1 MTATIKSLETASQQV
16 GVADTTLY
24 TVPASTT
31 TKIESFVLT
40 NTSTTTSY
48 VVSVHKVKSG
58 DAVADDTKIVNALS
72 IPPKGSVELIQRPWL
87 LSTGDFLSAIADVA
101 AKITV
106 HISGIEVT

>member
-16 GVADTTLY
+16 GATDTTLY
-24 TVPASTT
+24 TVPGATT
-31 TKIESFVLT
+31 TKIESFILT
-40 NTSTTTSY
+40 NASTTVSY

-58 DAVADDTKIVNALS
+58 DAVGDDTKIINALS

-87 LSTGDFLSAIADVA
+87 MATGDFLSAIADVA
-101 AKITV
+101 AHVTV